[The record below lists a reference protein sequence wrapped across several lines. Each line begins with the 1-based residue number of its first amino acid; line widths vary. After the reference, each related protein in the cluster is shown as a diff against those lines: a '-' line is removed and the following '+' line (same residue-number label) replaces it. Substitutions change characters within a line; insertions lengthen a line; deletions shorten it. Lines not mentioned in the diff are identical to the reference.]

1 MSDTVDD
8 LWRLLAQAGNMPY
21 GDSKDALLEQ
31 VLRHADAGGHTD
43 LAFRTR
49 MRLITAYAQGMSPAK
64 LFVPFAR
71 CLADYDRDPGA
82 YEEWVASA
90 LRWDFKFAVRA
101 MTNFPEVPK
110 DRALAAL
117 DQMEQRYRLEGQ
129 SLHAV
134 HAYRHYVA
142 EHLGDL
148 AEAERWYERWCT
160 TPRDENSDC
169 AGCDPTGKVAWLAMR
184 GRDAE
189 AVELAAPVLRGELHC
204 NEQPQLILT
213 ALLLPYLRTGQ
224 LDAARDAH
232 RRSYRVLRTKPQDL
246 RAIAT
251 HLEFCALSGNQA
263 RGLELLDRHLGWLD
277 RSPNPSAAMDFAAA
291 AALLLR
297 TVDDAGHGDTV
308 VRRPAHLERPAAE
321 STARD
326 LRQELTAEAL
336 AIAARFDQRNGTAHQ
351 TEQVRAVLAR
361 TPIVDR
367 LPLSAAAAHR
377 APVEPAPAPIALP
390 ALTTAELIDRAELGQ
405 ERDATVEV
413 TALAQ
418 RLTEAAEPT
427 DPLLAGRR
435 AAVLARESAR
445 HGDSNE
451 TESLLRQAIEH
462 YTAAGDEDRRQ
473 GGLGRLGA
481 HLCRH
486 GDPAEATSL
495 LRASLAHLGASADP
509 AVRAGAILRLS
520 GGLLDLFDRGLLADD
535 DAAELPELLDRA
547 AAEAAAS
554 GGDELIGDVARQ
566 RMYLSE
572 NNSRIDDADAAAR
585 TAISAFH
592 RANLPL
598 RAATTLYHLSGI
610 RRSAAEFDTALTL
623 LDEAMPLLDTDT
635 PIGFRMA
642 VYARRGD
649 LLLHLD
655 RAAEAV
661 GELLTAIA
669 IGAPVDLP
677 QVPYA
682 RWDLAIGYRSTGQ
695 LLDAAEQAES
705 AILALDRAGAGG
717 PARGCRYLLAGLHRS
732 LGEHDQ
738 ALAVYDA
745 IIEFDRAVADLG
757 DEAYVLAETA
767 DLLDS
772 LDRDAEAAERYR
784 LAAEVAARVDD
795 PIRVAYCRYSAAL
808 SLHWAGDSD
817 GAVAAVDVADAALA
831 ELAAT
836 RPDADL
842 LTWHR
847 ARLDHNAARI
857 LHSASRLPDAL
868 PRAEAAAA
876 GFRAIEVVDRA
887 VRADYDQ
894 ARILLGLDRA
904 AEAEKVLAGAV
915 AELDDTHPAYGPLSG
930 LLTETRSRLG

>member
-1 MSDTVDD
+1 MSETTDD
-8 LWRLLAQAGNMPY
+8 LWRLLAQAGHMPY

-31 VLRHADAGGHTD
+31 VLRHAEAGGHTD
-43 LAFRTR
+43 LAFRAR
-49 MRLITAYAQGMSPAK
+49 MRLIAAYAQGMSPAK

-71 CLADYDRDPGA
+71 CLADYDREPGA
-82 YEEWVASA
+82 YEEWVAPA

-117 DQMEQRYRLEGQ
+117 DQMEQRYRVEGQ

-142 EHLGDL
+142 KHLGDL
-148 AEAERWYERWCT
+148 TEAEHWYERWCT

-169 AGCDPTGKVAWLAMR
+169 AGCDPTGKVAWLASR

-189 AVELAAPVLRGELHC
+189 AVELAAPVLRGELNC
-204 NEQPQLILT
+204 DEQPQLILT

-232 RRSYRVLRTKPQDL
+232 RRSYRVLRTKPQDVS
-246 RAIAT
+246 AIAT

-263 RGLELLDRHLGWLD
+263 RGLELLDRHLSWLD

-297 TVDDAGHGDTV
+297 TVADAGHGDTV

-321 STARD
+321 STA
-326 LRQELTAEAL
+326 LTLQQELTAEAL

-351 TEQVRAVLAR
+351 TELVHALLAS
-361 TPIVDR
+361 TPIVDQ
-367 LPLSAAAAHR
+367 LPLSAAAVHR
-377 APVEPAPAPIALP
+377 APVGPAPAPIELP
-390 ALTTAELIDRAELGQ
+390 ELTTTELIERAELGQ
-405 ERDATVEV
+405 ERDATTEV
-413 TALAQ
+413 AALTR
-418 RLTEAAEPT
+418 RLTEDAEPT

-445 HGDSNE
+445 HGDCHE

-462 YTAAGDEDRRQ
+462 YTVAGDEDRRQ
-473 GGLGRLGA
+473 VGLGRLGV

-486 GDPAEATSL
+486 GEPAEATSL
-495 LRASLAHLGASADP
+495 LRASLAHLSASTDP
-509 AVRAGAILRLS
+509 TVRVTAMLRLS
-520 GGLLDLFDRGLLADD
+520 GGLLDLHDRGLLLDD
-535 DAAELPELLDRA
+535 AAAELPELLDRA
-547 AAEAAAS
+547 TAEAAAS
-554 GGDELIGDVARQ
+554 GDDELVGDVARQ

-585 TAISAFH
+585 VANSAYRRVNRPFQ
-592 RANLPL
+592 
-598 RAATTLYHLSGI
+598 AATTLYHLSGI
-610 RRSAAEFDTALTL
+610 HRAAGEFAAALTAI
-623 LDEAMPLLDTDT
+623 DEAPPLLDADT
-635 PIGFRMA
+635 PVSFRMA

-655 RAAEAV
+655 RPAEAV
-661 GELLTAIA
+661 SELLTAIA
-669 IGAPVDLP
+669 IGTPADLP
-677 QVPYA
+677 HIPYA
-682 RWDLAIGYRSTGQ
+682 QWDLAIAYRACGQ
-695 LLDAAEQAES
+695 LLDAAEQAEA
-705 AILALDRAGAGG
+705 AIVALDHAGAGG

-738 ALAVYDA
+738 ALAAYDA
-745 IIEFDRAVADLG
+745 IIEFDRSIEDLA

-767 DLLDS
+767 DLLDA
-772 LDRDAEAAERYR
+772 LDRDADAAERYR
-784 LAAEVAARVDD
+784 RAAEVAARVDD

-808 SLHWAGDSD
+808 SLHWSGDSA
-817 GAVAAVDVADAALA
+817 GAVAAIEVADAALA
-831 ELAAT
+831 DLAAT
-836 RPDADL
+836 GPDADL

-857 LHSASRLPDAL
+857 LHSAYRLPEAL

-876 GFRAIEVVDRA
+876 GFRAIEAIDRA

-894 ARILLGLDRA
+894 ARILLDLDRA

-915 AELDDTHPAYGPLSG
+915 AELDDTHPAYHLLTG